1 MEFVAKA
8 KTSGLSSLSELHKVK
23 GHDNFA
29 YQMEPKPNNASTQD
43 VAKSTKYVS
52 RIKNSKS
59 NEEEGNNFEVQMP
72 QGINL
77 TSVLDI
83 DVPFEEVGNLFQL
96 LEFCS
101 IFGKDLGL
109 REGQPTS
116 IVHELF
122 SSERTKRQQYC
133 SIISMIIQLLEL
145 ISHDRNMSLSLS
157 EINNNWFNAIGDL
170 VLKSGVLSNEFPPET
185 FKGGDAKY
193 NEMDASRRL
202 KLLNFLC
209 DESLTTLAMRNIIK
223 NKVLEF
229 EAKKKEAK
237 QKATVANKKEKQLRK
252 TMRSDF
258 AKIHKENTGVPL
270 SSEEHNKLLS
280 QLRAQAKEAHEEMME
295 AKNMI
300 SKRMQTCDVVR
311 TDPIIIEDNGLVL
324 WKLKCF
330 EEEPKFLLQDLGTF
344 DDLSP
349 YEKWLAFK
357 AEQKEEIE
365 KFISSKRKQCKQRR
379 M

>member
-8 KTSGLSSLSELHKVK
+8 KTNGLSSLSELHKVE

-29 YQMEPKPNNASTQD
+29 YQREPKPNNASTQGISSGNND
-43 VAKSTKYVS
+43 YVSKTNAKAIGNVAKSTKFVS

-59 NEEEGNNFEVQMP
+59 NEEEGNKFEVQMP
-72 QGINL
+72 Q
-77 TSVLDI
+77 
-83 DVPFEEVGNLFQL
+83 
-96 LEFCS
+96 
-101 IFGKDLGL
+101 
-109 REGQPTS
+109 
-116 IVHELF
+116 
-122 SSERTKRQQYC
+122 
-133 SIISMIIQLLEL
+133 
-145 ISHDRNMSLSLS
+145 
-157 EINNNWFNAIGDL
+157 
-170 VLKSGVLSNEFPPET
+170 VLKSGVLSDDFPPET
-185 FKGGDAKY
+185 FKGGVAKY
-193 NEMDASRRL
+193 NEMDASKRL

-209 DESLTTLAMRNIIK
+209 DESLTTLAMRNFIK
-223 NKVLEF
+223 NKILEF
-229 EAKKKEAK
+229 EANKKEAR

-270 SSEEHNKLLS
+270 SSEEHNKILS
-280 QLRAQAKEAHEEMME
+280 QLRAQAKEAHDEMME
-295 AKNMI
+295 ANNMI
-300 SKRMQTCDVVR
+300 SKKMQTCDVVR
-311 TDPIIIEDNGLVL
+311 TGPIILEDNGLVL

-365 KFISSKRKQCKQRR
+365 KFLSSKR
-379 M
+379 